1 MTKPIGP
8 KCNLDCQ
15 YCFYLEKTKLFAPHH
30 QFRMPD
36 DVLEQYVRHYIESQP
51 TEEVVFSWQGGEPT
65 LLGVGFFEKA
75 VAFQKQYGQG
85 RKIQNSFQTNG
96 TLIDDAWGRFL
107 RENDF
112 LVGISI
118 DGPAHLH
125 DVYRVDRRGKPTF
138 DKVLRG
144 LEKLQQHEVDY
155 NTLTVVN
162 RLNAKH
168 PKEVYRF
175 LKGIGSRYLQ
185 FIPLVE
191 REIIDPDEA
200 KEGCLAD
207 PPQSSTSNQ
216 DAKVTDWSVRPFDYG
231 EFLTTI
237 FRHWVKKDVGKI
249 FVQMFDTTLGN
260 YVGAPPSLCV
270 FSPRCGN
277 ALAMEHNGDVYAC
290 DHYVYE
296 DYRLG
301 NVMEQSLASMIQ
313 SPQQKRFGEEKTTA
327 LPGYCLDCRFRFACH
342 GGCPKHR
349 FLTTTDGEPGL
360 NYLCAG
366 YRHFFKSTR
375 PWFESM
381 RDLYRQ
387 GKSPALIMKTKVNPN
402 AGKKRG

>member
-8 KCNLDCQ
+8 RCNLDCQ
-15 YCFYLEKTKLFAPHH
+15 YCFYLEKTKLFAPNH

-36 DVLEQYVRHYIESQP
+36 EVLEHYVRHYIESQP

-65 LLGVGFFEKA
+65 LLGIGFFEKA
-75 VAFQKQYGQG
+75 VAFQKKYGQG
-85 RKIQNSFQTNG
+85 RRIQNSFQTNG

-125 DVYRVDRRGKPTF
+125 DVYRVDRRGRPTF
-138 DKVLRG
+138 DQVFRG
-144 LEKLQQHEVDY
+144 LESLQRHEVDY

-162 RLNAKH
+162 RLNARH

-191 REIIDPDEA
+191 REIKDEKSA
-200 KEGCLAD
+200 DGGCLAD
-207 PPQSSTSNQ
+207 PPQSPGSQ
-216 DAKVTDWSVRPFDYG
+216 EKAEVTDWSVQPLDFG
-231 EFLTTI
+231 EFLATI

-260 YVGAPPSLCV
+260 YVGAPPSLCI

-277 ALAMEHNGDVYAC
+277 ALAMEHNGDVYSC

-301 NVMEQSLASMIQ
+301 NIMEQSLVSMIQ
-313 SPQQKRFGEEKTTA
+313 SPQQKRFGEDKTAA
-327 LPGYCLDCRFRFACH
+327 LPRYCLDCRFRFVCH

-349 FLTTTDGEPGL
+349 FLTTKDGEPGL
-360 NYLCAG
+360 NYLCTG
-366 YRHFFKSTR
+366 YRHFFKSTK
-375 PWFESM
+375 PWFEAM

-387 GKSPALIMKTKVNPN
+387 GKSLALIMKTKVKPPPN
-402 AGKKRG
+402 